1 MKKHKPPR
9 LFESRRFL
17 RKFEGT
23 EIFEEIST
31 FGCHPT
37 RDQANTTGR
46 FIRVTITSEVYDIL
60 SSQTFT
66 ALRIKPES
74 VLSSHLSHVSLRPVP
89 LRPRLLLRR
98 HDVLGLP
105 WSMWWFSPFSI
116 TRLGAH
122 LKYCSLAKQANSG
135 YRSLLNAQFNNVY
148 FIAPLCLAGAVR
160 LVVVSLSACCHVVFR
175 L

>member
-1 MKKHKPPR
+1 MTFYRLKP
-9 LFESRRFL
+9 LQL
-17 RKFEGT
+17 YG
-23 EIFEEIST
+23 
-31 FGCHPT
+31 
-37 RDQANTTGR
+37 
-46 FIRVTITSEVYDIL
+46 
-60 SSQTFT
+60 SSPSPF
-66 ALRIKPES
+66 S

-116 TRLGAH
+116 TILGAY

-148 FIAPLCLAGAVR
+148 FIAPLCLAGAGRAASLLCLPAGCFIDSR
-160 LVVVSLSACCHVVFR
+160 LERVNDSSLPLSM
-175 L
+175 